1 MPELPFPA
9 EVRALL
15 TKPNPAVVTTLRS
28 DGHPVS
34 VATWYLLEDDD
45 RVLVN
50 MDHTRV
56 RLQHL
61 RRDPRVTLTAL
72 DEAGWYTH
80 VSLVGTVTEMRD
92 DVGLVDIDRLST
104 HYRNRR
110 VPQPRQPPRQRL
122 DHHREVARLG
132 RRQGLTHVGASP
144 YRAAAIDAQ
153 AASQARRVC
162 RESWA

>member
-1 MPELPFPA
+1 MPELPFPM
-9 EVRALL
+9 EVRTLL
-15 TKPNPAVVTTLRS
+15 TKPNPAVVTTLRG

-56 RLQHL
+56 RVQHL
-61 RRDPRVTLTAL
+61 RRAPRVTLTAL

-92 DVGLVDIDRLST
+92 DDGLVDIDRLST
-104 HYRNRR
+104 HYRHR
-110 VPQPRQPPRQRL
+110 VYPN
-122 DHHREVARLG
+122 
-132 RRQGLTHVGASP
+132 
-144 YRAAAIDAQ
+144 
-153 AASQARRVC
+153 
-162 RESWA
+162 RESPRVSAWITVEKWHGWGSARA